1 MVEYYAY
8 SIYHGQAAALGGRDR
23 THGLA
28 VVLLNNHVH
37 TTHTTSLELSEGLL
51 TNGDCTS
58 LAISIS
64 VTNSS
69 ARFVVSVRRVRR
81 A

>member
-8 SIYHGQAAALGGRDR
+8 SIYHGQAAALGGQDR

-28 VVLLNNHVH
+28 VVLLNNHVPYTR
-37 TTHTTSLELSEGLL
+37 TTTQLESFLHF
-51 TNGDCTS
+51 D
-58 LAISIS
+58 
-64 VTNSS
+64 
-69 ARFVVSVRRVRR
+69 RFVSTLYYLLI